1 MYPEVPT
8 FEATTLKLGTT
19 SKRVT
24 IENYVYLQTDDFK
37 GHFRQRS
44 KEHGPMKSSI
54 PIGEEL

>member
-1 MYPEVPT
+1 MNAIDKSW
-8 FEATTLKLGTT
+8 FKIT

-24 IENYVYLQTDDFK
+24 IENYVYLQTDDSK
-37 GHFRQRS
+37 GHSRQRS